1 MTQTSRYV
9 HSPNRSHELALV
21 RIGRYL
27 KGTADKRIIL
37 RPNKDGT
44 FITNVYVDA
53 SFASGWGTELGT
65 NPDSVKSRTGY
76 IIDVANCPILWIS
89 RMQGGIACSTME
101 AEYTALSMSLR
112 AAIPFLD
119 LLKEVAKGLHYNKKR
134 LLTFAATAHEDNQR
148 ALILAKLEPGRHTP
162 RSKYYA
168 IKLHWFRAWLMPKKI
183 EIKFVKTLDQRADFL
198 TKSLAPALFKQNR
211 FLSMG
216 W

>member
-1 MTQTSRYV
+1 MGPSNLFNTKGLIQKIIDTLHINDDNFTSVEVPSNGHLPIDEDGEHAHGDFNYASVNGQLNYLQGHSRPDLCHTVTQTSRYV

-76 IIDVANCPILWIS
+76 IIDVANCPIL
-89 RMQGGIACSTME
+89 
-101 AEYTALSMSLR
+101 
-112 AAIPFLD
+112 
-119 LLKEVAKGLHYNKKR
+119 
-134 LLTFAATAHEDNQR
+134 
-148 ALILAKLEPGRHTP
+148 
-162 RSKYYA
+162 
-168 IKLHWFRAWLMPKKI
+168 
-183 EIKFVKTLDQRADFL
+183 
-198 TKSLAPALFKQNR
+198 
-211 FLSMG
+211 
-216 W
+216 